1 MFQNPEK
8 KNKASPNSMLLN
20 DVKADNKKLPPQIGN
35 EAINQLISAEGGG
48 NNGKGNNGGNGSGAN
63 QVINALAEAAAEIKG
78 DEPGI
83 EKKNNA
89 SVPDA
94 AAPQKKKQ
102 MFYKDP
108 ENDK

>member
-48 NNGKGNNGGNGSGAN
+48 NNGEGNTIIGHRLLSCWICNNMTFDS
-63 QVINALAEAAAEIKG
+63 
-78 DEPGI
+78 
-83 EKKNNA
+83 KNHN
-89 SVPDA
+89 
-94 AAPQKKKQ
+94 
-102 MFYKDP
+102 
-108 ENDK
+108 E